1 MLSRSCFS
9 ETMAPH
15 FEIVDKDIEE
25 VKEKR
30 EIENKAEKVRV
41 LEDRFK
47 KWVNERFRRVQ
58 ERFSRPN
65 TVAVLYIKKLSS
77 FSLYVIKKLN

>member
-30 EIENKAEKVRV
+30 EIENIKLKRTEYWRTV
-41 LEDRFK
+41 LK
-47 KWVNERFRRVQ
+47 
-58 ERFSRPN
+58 SG
-65 TVAVLYIKKLSS
+65 
-77 FSLYVIKKLN
+77 